1 MKYLE
6 ALKKKNLSVDN
17 LSKTLQKKI
26 QELNYQIL
34 ALEDIENTPEEDL
47 QKSDL
52 EDIKQIKKNLQEL
65 DSYIEHKVNI
75 FDQVKYQ
82 EKLEKV
88 SKMTEAK
95 KQMKEGGEVKQY
107 KEPEAEEPEIEESEV
122 KETVV
127 AKVVAIEQE
136 PKQPPVQATA
146 PKQAQVE
153 QKVHVAPTPPAPHPM
168 YEEQQEEEE
177 FERKGDGNPKK
188 MTTGLILMGV
198 GAFFLTWGAV
208 NFFKSRR

>member
-47 QKSDL
+47 QQSDL

-75 FDQVKYQ
+75 FDPVKYQ

-95 KQMKEGGEVKQY
+95 KQMKEGGEVK
-107 KEPEAEEPEIEESEV
+107 EP
-122 KETVV
+122 VV
-127 AKVVAIEQE
+127 TKVVAIEQE
-136 PKQPPVQATA
+136 PKQVPAPKPAPVQ
-146 PKQAQVE
+146 
-153 QKVHVAPTPPAPHPM
+153 QKVHVPTPPPPPAPQPY
-168 YEEQQEEEE
+168 YEEEQEEE
-177 FERKGDGNPKK
+177 FERQGDGNPKK

>member
-6 ALKKKNLSVDN
+6 ALKKKDLSVDN

-34 ALEDIENTPEEDL
+34 ALEDIENIPEEDL

-82 EKLEKV
+82 EKLDKV

-95 KQMKEGGEVKQY
+95 KQMKESGEVKEV
-107 KEPEAEEPEIEESEV
+107 KEPEIEEPEIEEL
-122 KETVV
+122 
-127 AKVVAIEQE
+127 VVAIEQE
-136 PKQPPVQATA
+136 PKQAPVQATA
-146 PKQAQVE
+146 PKPAPKPAPVE
-153 QKVHVAPTPPAPHPM
+153 QKVNVAPTPSAPHPM

>member
-6 ALKKKNLSVDN
+6 ALKKKNLSVEN

-34 ALEDIENTPEEDL
+34 ALKDIENIPEEDL
-47 QKSDL
+47 QKSDF

-95 KQMKEGGEVKQY
+95 KQMKEGVEVKQV
-107 KEPEAEEPEIEESEV
+107 KEPEVEEP
-122 KETVV
+122 VV
-127 AKVVAIEQE
+127 AKTVAIEQE
-136 PKQPPVQATA
+136 PKQAPVQAPA
-146 PKQAQVE
+146 PKPATLE

-168 YEEQQEEEE
+168 YEEQQEEE
-177 FERKGDGNPKK
+177 FERQGDGNPKK

>member
-34 ALEDIENTPEEDL
+34 ALEDVENIPEEDL

-52 EDIKQIKKNLQEL
+52 EDIKQIKNNLQEL

-88 SKMTEAK
+88 NKMTEAK
-95 KQMKEGGEVKQY
+95 KQMKEGGEVK
-107 KEPEAEEPEIEESEV
+107 EV
-122 KETVV
+122 KEPVA
-127 AKVVAIEQE
+127 AKVVAIQQE
-136 PKQPPVQATA
+136 PKQAPVQATA
-146 PKQAQVE
+146 PKSAPVE
-153 QKVHVAPTPPAPHPM
+153 QKVHVAPPPPAPHPM
-168 YEEQQEEEE
+168 YEEQQDEEE
-177 FERKGDGNPKK
+177 FEKVAEGKPKK

>member
-1 MKYLE
+1 M
-6 ALKKKNLSVDN
+6 
-17 LSKTLQKKI
+17 QKKI

-34 ALEDIENTPEEDL
+34 ALEDVENIPEEDL

-88 SKMTEAK
+88 NKMTEAK
-95 KQMKEGGEVKQY
+95 KQIKEGGEVKEVKQP
-107 KEPEAEEPEIEESEV
+107 KIEEP
-122 KETVV
+122 VV
-127 AKVVAIEQE
+127 TKVVAVEPTMVQSNQIGNTTPIED
-136 PKQPPVQATA
+136 TYI
-146 PKQAQVE
+146 
-153 QKVHVAPTPPAPHPM
+153 PTPEVVQEVVQPL
-168 YEEQQEEEE
+168 YEQHEEE
-177 FERKGDGNPKK
+177 FEKVSDTKPKS

-208 NFFKSRR
+208 NFFKSKR

>member
-6 ALKKKNLSVDN
+6 ALKKKNLSVEN

-26 QELNYQIL
+26 QELNYKT
-34 ALEDIENTPEEDL
+34 LELDEIENTPEEDL

-52 EDIKQIKKNLQEL
+52 EEIRIIRKNLQEL

-95 KQMKEGGEVKQY
+95 KQMKQGGEVKEF
-107 KEPEAEEPEIEESEV
+107 KEP
-122 KETVV
+122 VV
-127 AKVVAIEQE
+127 AKVVALEQE
-136 PKQPPVQATA
+136 PKEAPVQAPA
-146 PKQAQVE
+146 PKPAPVE
-153 QKVHVAPTPPAPHPM
+153 QKVHVAPTPPPPPAPHPM

-177 FERKGDGNPKK
+177 FERQGDGNPKK

-208 NFFKSRR
+208 NFFKSRK

>member
-95 KQMKEGGEVKQY
+95 KQMKEGGEVK
-107 KEPEAEEPEIEESEV
+107 EP
-122 KETVV
+122 VV
-127 AKVVAIEQE
+127 TKVVAIEQE
-136 PKQPPVQATA
+136 PKQVPA
-146 PKQAQVE
+146 PKPAPIQ
-153 QKVHVAPTPPAPHPM
+153 QKVHIPTPPPPPAPTY
-168 YEEQQEEEE
+168 YEEQQEEE
-177 FERKGDGNPKK
+177 FERQGDGNPKK

>member
-26 QELNYQIL
+26 QELNYKT
-34 ALEDIENTPEEDL
+34 LELDEIENTPEEDL

-52 EDIKQIKKNLQEL
+52 EEIRIIRKNLQEL
-65 DSYIEHKVNI
+65 DAYIEHKVNI
-75 FDQVKYQ
+75 FDEVKYQ

-88 SKMTEAK
+88 NKMTEAK
-95 KQMKEGGEVKQY
+95 KQMKEGGEVKEL
-107 KEPEAEEPEIEESEV
+107 KEPEV
-122 KETVV
+122 KEPVV
-127 AKVVAIEQE
+127 AKEQE
-136 PKQPPVQATA
+136 PKSAPVQAPA
-146 PKQAQVE
+146 PKPAPVE

-177 FERKGDGNPKK
+177 FERQGDGNPKK

>member
-6 ALKKKNLSVDN
+6 ALKKKDFSVDN

-88 SKMTEAK
+88 NKMTEAK
-95 KQMKEGGEVKQY
+95 KQMKEGGEVKEV
-107 KEPEAEEPEIEESEV
+107 KEPYIEEPEIEASEV
-122 KETVV
+122 KEPVV
-127 AKVVAIEQE
+127 AKE
-136 PKQPPVQATA
+136 PPVQATA
-146 PKQAQVE
+146 PKQAQLE

>member
-34 ALEDIENTPEEDL
+34 ALEDVENIPEEDL

-88 SKMTEAK
+88 NKMTEAK
-95 KQMKEGGEVKQY
+95 KQIKEGGEVKEVKQP
-107 KEPEAEEPEIEESEV
+107 KIEEP
-122 KETVV
+122 VV
-127 AKVVAIEQE
+127 TKVVAVEPTMVQSNQIGNTTPIED
-136 PKQPPVQATA
+136 TYI
-146 PKQAQVE
+146 
-153 QKVHVAPTPPAPHPM
+153 PTPEVVQEVVQPL
-168 YEEQQEEEE
+168 YEQHEEE
-177 FERKGDGNPKK
+177 FEKVSDTKPKS

-208 NFFKSRR
+208 NFFKSKR

>member
-34 ALEDIENTPEEDL
+34 ALEDVENTPEEDL

-88 SKMTEAK
+88 NKMTEAK
-95 KQMKEGGEVKQY
+95 KQMKEGGEVK
-107 KEPEAEEPEIEESEV
+107 EV
-122 KETVV
+122 KEPVV
-127 AKVVAIEQE
+127 AKVVAIQQE
-136 PKQPPVQATA
+136 PKQAPVQATA
-146 PKQAQVE
+146 SKPAPVE
-153 QKVHVAPTPPAPHPM
+153 QKVHVAPPPPAPHPM
-168 YEEQQEEEE
+168 YEEQQDEEE
-177 FERKGDGNPKK
+177 FEKVAEGKPKK

>member
-34 ALEDIENTPEEDL
+34 ALEDVENIPEEDL

-88 SKMTEAK
+88 NKMTEAK
-95 KQMKEGGEVKQY
+95 KQMKEGGEVK
-107 KEPEAEEPEIEESEV
+107 EV
-122 KETVV
+122 KEPVA
-127 AKVVAIEQE
+127 AKVVAIQQE
-136 PKQPPVQATA
+136 PKQAPVQATA
-146 PKQAQVE
+146 PKSAPVE
-153 QKVHVAPTPPAPHPM
+153 QKVHVAPPPPAPHPM
-168 YEEQQEEEE
+168 YEEQQDEEE
-177 FERKGDGNPKK
+177 FEKVAEGKPKK

>member
-6 ALKKKNLSVDN
+6 ALKKKDLSVDN

-95 KQMKEGGEVKQY
+95 KQMKEGGEVKQV
-107 KEPEAEEPEIEESEV
+107 KEPEQEEP
-122 KETVV
+122 VV
-127 AKVVAIEQE
+127 AKTVAIEQE
-136 PKQPPVQATA
+136 PKQAPVQAPA
-146 PKQAQVE
+146 PKPAPVE

-177 FERKGDGNPKK
+177 FERQGDGNPKK